1 MSYLRNV
8 IRPKTTMAQYLNQFH
23 KESEERKLRKIQEW
37 RKQPL
42 NYERELKRQQEM
54 HKRLAEL
61 YPEDNNKN

>member
-1 MSYLRNV
+1 
-8 IRPKTTMAQYLNQFH
+8 MAQYLNQFH
-23 KESEERKLRKIQEW
+23 KESTERKLRKIQEW

-61 YPEDNNKN
+61 YPNDSNKN

>member
-1 MSYLRNV
+1 
-8 IRPKTTMAQYLNQFH
+8 MAQYLNQFH
-23 KESEERKLRKIQEW
+23 KESEERKLRKIREW